1 MHATHTPHPKQ
12 RETLRTALLSLWAM
26 GTLVLIF
33 CVGLLVYEMVQQGQE
48 PLSLMLSEATV
59 PLPESSD
66 PDAITTRRVQLYFAN
81 AASTVLQSETRR
93 IRFSEY
99 TVENCR
105 QVVEALIEGPRESL
119 TPILPP
125 ATKIRGIY
133 LLSDGELVVDF
144 SRDLEA
150 GQIRSATAE
159 FLMVQGIV
167 ASITQPAIAGR
178 RGPAVERVRFLFEGS
193 PSQDTFPSHIDLSEP
208 VVPDK
213 TWAFTGNT
221 HSDG

>member
-1 MHATHTPHPKQ
+1 M
-12 RETLRTALLSLWAM
+12 SLWAM
-26 GTLVLIF
+26 ATLVLIF

-48 PLSLMLSEATV
+48 PLRLGLGKAPV
-59 PLPESSD
+59 PLPATADQDSV
-66 PDAITTRRVQLYFAN
+66 TTRRVQLYFAN
-81 AASTVLQSETRR
+81 PASTVLQSESRR
-93 IRFSEY
+93 IQFSEY

-105 QVVEALIEGPRESL
+105 QVLQALIEGPRESL

-133 LLSDGELVVDF
+133 LLADGELVIDF
-144 SRDLEA
+144 SRELEA

-167 ASITQPAIAGR
+167 ASITQQALAGR
-178 RGPAVERVRFLFEGS
+178 RGPRVHRVRFLFEGS

-208 VVPDK
+208 VAPDK
-213 TWAFTGNT
+213 SWTLKGTSSTNV
-221 HSDG
+221 